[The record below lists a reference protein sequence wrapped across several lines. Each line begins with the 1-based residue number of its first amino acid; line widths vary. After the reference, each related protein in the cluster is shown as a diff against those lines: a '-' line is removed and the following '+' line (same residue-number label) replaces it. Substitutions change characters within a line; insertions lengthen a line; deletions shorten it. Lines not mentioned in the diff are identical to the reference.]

1 MVTWNYLTTS
11 IAINNFARYTNTT
24 EGRKIAINDICDR
37 VNAYVPCNNK
47 NEILKK
53 FTEDANKTNSI
64 EEFKEVAGDLL
75 LIINCN
81 WTDKTDKTDKTDQ
94 NPE

>member
-11 IAINNFARYTNTT
+11 IAINNFARYTNTK
-24 EGRKIAINDICDR
+24 EDRNIAINDICDR
-37 VNAYVPCNNK
+37 VVAYVPCNNK

-53 FTEDANKTNSI
+53 FVEDANKTNSI
-64 EEFKEVAGDLL
+64 EEFKTVASDLL
-75 LIINCN
+75 FVINRN
-81 WTDKTDKTDKTDQ
+81 WIDKTDKTDQ

>member
-11 IAINNFARYTNTT
+11 MAINNFARYTNTE
-24 EGRKIAINDICDR
+24 EGRRIATNDICDR

-47 NEILKK
+47 TKILKK
-53 FTEDANKTNSI
+53 FVEDANKTNSI
-64 EEFKEVAGDLL
+64 EQFKTVANDLL
-75 LIINCN
+75 LVINRN
-81 WTDKTDKTDKTDQ
+81 WINKTDRTDKTDQ

>member
-11 IAINNFARYTNTT
+11 IAINNFARYTNT
-24 EGRKIAINDICDR
+24 EEDRKIAINDICDR

-47 NEILKK
+47 TEILKK
-53 FTEDANKTNSI
+53 FAEDANKTNSI
-64 EEFKEVAGDLL
+64 AEFKTVANDLL
-75 LIINCN
+75 LVISSN
-81 WTDKTDKTDKTDQ
+81 WIDKIDQ